1 MSVNKLSVAQ
11 DTTSYPR
18 WIVLQLLEECNLRC
32 KMCYEW
38 GLEGPY
44 KSKKTLAQ
52 LDPDLIKKII
62 AQCSPG
68 KPYYDFFGGEP
79 LMYPWLSDIL
89 AMINHYGSVADFPTN
104 GTLLEQHA
112 EMLVE
117 TAPNKIWVSLDGP
130 EAINDRQRG
139 KGVFKKVI
147 KGIEKLYE
155 LRQSK
160 GKHFPKMG
168 VSFIIT
174 PLNYMYVEE
183 FFFKHIDLSM
193 LDHISMEVQLY
204 ATEEQYAQ
212 YVEVLSGEFGV
223 YEAPYAKGM
232 VWRDISSF
240 SEIDIPELTRQLNK
254 VKEYCLKNRIH
265 VITYPKTIDE
275 LNLRNYFSGQFHQMA
290 DKRNRCSLPWT
301 YAEIT
306 ARGDVS
312 PCHAFYDLTFGNVN
326 EESLLDIWRSGKYKE
341 YRAYMK
347 KYAADLYGLFKVLY
361 LLIHVNDLLRLRRVC

>member
-1 MSVNKLSVAQ
+1 MSVTSPSIETMQ
-11 DTTSYPR
+11 QTMSYPR

-44 KSKKTLAQ
+44 KQKKTLAQ
-52 LDPDLIKKII
+52 LDPEVIKKMIV
-62 AQCSPG
+62 ACSPG

-79 LMYPWLSDIL
+79 LLYPWLGDIL
-89 AMINHYGSVADFPTN
+89 ELIQHHGSYADFPTN

-117 TAPNKIWVSLDGP
+117 TAPRKIWMSLDGP

-139 KGVFKKVI
+139 RGVFKKVI
-147 KGIEKLYE
+147 RGIEKLYE
-155 LRQSK
+155 LRQSR
-160 GKHFPKMG
+160 GQTYPKMG

-174 PLNYMYVEE
+174 PLNYMYIEE
-183 FFFKHIDLSM
+183 FFFQHLDLSM

-212 YVEVLSGEFGV
+212 YKEVLREQFDV
-223 YEAPYAKGM
+223 HDAPYARGM
-232 VWRDISSF
+232 VWSDISSF
-240 SEIDIPELTRQLNK
+240 SQIDIPELTRQLHV
-254 VKEYCLKNRIH
+254 VKDHCLSRDIE

-275 LNLRNYFSGQFHQMA
+275 DNLRNYFGGEFGKMA

-306 ARGDVS
+306 ARGEVS

-326 EESLLDIWRSGKYKE
+326 DDDLMTIWNSDKYKD

-347 KYAADLYGLFKVLY
+347 KNMLPICTACSRYYIY
-361 LLIHVNDLLRLRRVC
+361 

>member
-1 MSVNKLSVAQ
+1 MSVNKLSVVQ
-11 DTTSYPR
+11 DKTKTSYPR
-18 WIVLQLLEECNLRC
+18 WIVMQLLEECNLRC

-44 KSKKTLAQ
+44 KSKKTLAH

-62 AQCSPG
+62 VECSPG

-89 AMINHYGSVADFPTN
+89 AMINHYGSIADFPTN

-117 TAPNKIWVSLDGP
+117 TAPNKIWMSLDGP
-130 EAINDRQRG
+130 EEINDRQRG

-155 LRQSK
+155 LRESK
-160 GKHFPKMG
+160 GKQFPKMG

-212 YVEVLSGEFGV
+212 YVEVLSDKFDV
-223 YEAPYAKGM
+223 HEAPYAKGM
-232 VWRDISSF
+232 VWRDTSSF
-240 SEIDIPELTRQLNK
+240 SQIDIPELTRQLNN
-254 VKEYCLKNRIH
+254 VKAYCLKNRIH

-275 LNLRNYFSGQFHQMA
+275 QNLSNYFSGQFHQMA
-290 DKRNRCSLPWT
+290 DKRNRCSLPWV

-326 EESLLDIWRSGKYKE
+326 EESLLDIWSSDKYKD

-347 KYAADLYGLFKVLY
+347 KNMLPICTACSRYYIY
-361 LLIHVNDLLRLRRVC
+361 

>member
-1 MSVNKLSVAQ
+1 MSVDQLTVAKANM
-11 DTTSYPR
+11 SYPR

-52 LDPDLIKKII
+52 LDPAIIKKMIVE
-62 AQCSPG
+62 CSPG

-79 LMYPWLSDIL
+79 LLYPWMGEIL
-89 AMINHYGSVADFPTN
+89 EMIRYYGSYADFPTN
-104 GTLLEQHA
+104 GTLLEKNA

-117 TAPNKIWVSLDGP
+117 TEPNKIWMSLDGP
-130 EAINDRQRG
+130 EEINDRQRG

-147 KGIEKLYE
+147 RGIDKLYE
-155 LRQSK
+155 LRESK
-160 GKHFPKMG
+160 GKKFPKIG

-174 PLNYMYVEE
+174 PLNFRYLEE
-183 FFFKHIDLSM
+183 FFFQHIDLSK

-204 ATEEQYAQ
+204 ATEEQYGQ
-212 YVEVLSGEFGV
+212 YKEVLKEHFGV
-223 YEAPYAKGM
+223 HDAPYARGM
-232 VWRDISSF
+232 VWSALDTF
-240 SEIDIPELTRQLNK
+240 SQIDIPELSRQLNR
-254 VKEYCLKNRIH
+254 VKDYCLTNGIE
-265 VITYPKTIDE
+265 VITYPRTTDE
-275 LNLRNYFSGQFHQMA
+275 DNLRHYFTGEFQHMA
-290 DKRNRCSLPWT
+290 DKRNRCSLPWM

-306 ARGDVS
+306 ARGEVS

-326 EESLLDIWRSGKYKE
+326 EENLLNIWNNDKYKN

-347 KYAADLYGLFKVLY
+347 KNMLPICTACSRYYIY
-361 LLIHVNDLLRLRRVC
+361 

>member
-1 MSVNKLSVAQ
+1 MSVNKLSAAQ
-11 DTTSYPR
+11 ESMSYPR

-44 KSKKTLAQ
+44 KNKKTLAQ
-52 LDPDLIKKII
+52 LDPEVIKKMIVEC
-62 AQCSPG
+62 APG

-79 LMYPWLSDIL
+79 LLYPWMSEIL
-89 AMINHYGSVADFPTN
+89 AMINYYGSAADFPTN
-104 GTLLEQHA
+104 GTLLEENA

-117 TAPNKIWVSLDGP
+117 NPPNKIWMSLDGP
-130 EAINDRQRG
+130 EVINDQQRG

-147 KGIEKLYE
+147 KGIERLYE
-155 LRQSK
+155 LRESK
-160 GKHFPKMG
+160 GKKFPKMG

-174 PLNYMYVEE
+174 PLNYRYMEE

-204 ATEEQYAQ
+204 ATEEQYSQ
-212 YVEVLSGEFGV
+212 YKEVLRDEFDV
-223 YEAPYAKGM
+223 HEAPYARGM
-232 VWRDISSF
+232 VWGDTSQF
-240 SEIDIPELTRQLNK
+240 SQIDIPELTRQLNI
-254 VKEYCLKNRIH
+254 VKNYCLKNQIS

-275 LNLRNYFSGQFHQMA
+275 DNLRHYFSGNFQHMA
-290 DKRNRCSLPWT
+290 DKRNRCSLPWV

-326 EESLLDIWRSGKYKE
+326 TENLLDIWSSRKYKD

-347 KYAADLYGLFKVLY
+347 KNMLPICTACSRYYIY
-361 LLIHVNDLLRLRRVC
+361 

>member
-1 MSVNKLSVAQ
+1 MSVNKLSVAR

-44 KSKKTLAQ
+44 KSKKTLSQ

-62 AQCSPG
+62 VECSPG

-89 AMINHYGSVADFPTN
+89 AMINHYGSIADFPTN
-104 GTLLEQHA
+104 GTLLEKHA

-130 EAINDRQRG
+130 EEINDRQRG

-160 GKHFPKMG
+160 GKQFPKMG

-174 PLNYMYVEE
+174 PLNYMYIEE

-212 YVEVLSGEFGV
+212 YVDVLREEFDV
-223 YEAPYAKGM
+223 HEAPYAKGM
-232 VWRDISSF
+232 VWQDISSF
-240 SEIDIPELTRQLNK
+240 SQIDIPELTRQLNN
-254 VKEYCLKNRIH
+254 VKAYCLKNRIH
-265 VITYPKTIDE
+265 VITYPKTTDE
-275 LNLRNYFSGQFHQMA
+275 LNLHNYFSGQFHQMA
-290 DKRNRCSLPWT
+290 DKRRQCSLPWT

-326 EESLLDIWRSGKYKE
+326 EENLVDIWRSDKYKE

-347 KYAADLYGLFKVLY
+347 KNMLPICTACSRYYIY
-361 LLIHVNDLLRLRRVC
+361 